1 MKKEFYRTLQENK
14 ERQDLVLLTIVA
26 GKNKGEKIL
35 LSGNMVI
42 GTDGIMRKEDSFL
55 FEKRETLLPLLTSKL
70 VEVEGNK
77 IYCEKIGSQ
86 PHLIICGGGHVS
98 NAILQIGKMIGF
110 TITVIED
117 RLSFANEAI
126 KTGADEVI
134 CDNFLY
140 ALSKIKS
147 DTNTYF
153 VVVTRGHKWDADC
166 LREILKKEYA
176 YVGMMGS
183 KRRVTILKQ
192 LLEQEGYDSEKLAE
206 LHSPIGISIGAESP
220 QEIAVSIWAE
230 IIGER
235 SGKKK
240 STGYDEKS
248 LRILSGENEDATE
261 IVLATIVAR
270 RGSAPREIGTK
281 MIVFPDERIVGTI
294 GGGCMESEVI
304 RKARYMLGTKGE
316 ETDLIEVDMSGID
329 AQEEGMACGGTIWV
343 NLEKLT

>member
-1 MKKEFYRTLQENK
+1 MKKQFYRSLQENK
-14 ERQDLVLLTIVA
+14 EKQDLVLLTIVD
-26 GKNKGEKIL
+26 GMNKGEKIL
-35 LSGNMVI
+35 LTGNTVVE
-42 GTDGIMRKEDSFL
+42 TDGMIRQEDSFL
-55 FEKRETLLPLLTSKL
+55 CQKKDIFLPLSTSKL
-70 VEVEGNK
+70 VEIDGNK

-98 NAILQIGKMIGF
+98 NAILKIGKMIGF

-117 RLSFANEAI
+117 RLSFANEAA
-126 KTGADEVI
+126 KNGADEVV
-134 CDNFLY
+134 CDDFVH
-140 ALSKIKS
+140 ALSEMKS
-147 DTNTYF
+147 DYNAYF

-183 KRRVTILKQ
+183 KRRVILLKQ
-192 LLEQEGYDSEKLAE
+192 LLEKEGYVHEKLEE
-206 LHSPIGISIGAESP
+206 LHSPIGMSIGAESP

-230 IIGER
+230 IIEER
-235 SGKKK
+235 SSRKK
-240 STGYDEKS
+240 STGYDTKP
-248 LRILSGENEDATE
+248 LGILSGEDEEGTE

-304 RKARYMLGTKGE
+304 REARYMLRKGTE
-316 ETDLIEVDMSGID
+316 ETELIKVDMSGAD
-329 AQEEGMACGGTIWV
+329 AQDEGMACGGTIWV
-343 NLEKLT
+343 NLEKLL